1 MTDIKT
7 WQQGGED
14 TQDPVLGYGLVDANT
29 LIEGGR
35 VVWTRVDTGYATNST
50 YAIANPQNVR
60 PWGKCAAHTDNTTGN
75 AFGNSAAAGGAVVP
89 FNQGLFLCNN
99 DGTISQASVGA
110 PVYLVSDVTPTNNS
124 LVTVGLA
131 SMSGGV
137 SRPFLGYVV
146 PNPVPTTSNP
156 DGGKIPVRIGR
167 VPGAGQIPGVAQLD
181 YTMDPT
187 TAYTAAFN
195 VIPGYAHKFNPSGAT
210 FAYTFPAITVNNS
223 GMKIAVVN
231 VSTGTTA
238 TVAAPNGSDN
248 IGNSAG
254 TTTGAT
260 AAGPTGGATKV
271 YVADYTTHAWL
282 VGI

>member
-14 TQDPVLGYGLVDANT
+14 TQDPVLGNGLADANI

-35 VVWTRVDTGYATNST
+35 LVWTRIDTGYATNST

-60 PWGKCAAHTDNTTGN
+60 CWGKCIEHTDNTTTN
-75 AFGNSAAAGGAVVP
+75 TFGNSGLAGGANVR
-89 FNQGLFLCNN
+89 FNQGIFLCNN
-99 DGTISQASVGA
+99 DATITQASVGV
-110 PVYLVSDVTPTNNS
+110 PVFLVSDVSPTNNS

-131 SMSGGV
+131 AISGGV
-137 SRPFLGYVV
+137 QRPLVGYVV
-146 PNPVPTTSNP
+146 PNPFSATANP
-156 DGGKIPVRIGR
+156 DAGKIPVRIGR
-167 VPGAGQIPGVAQLD
+167 VPGMGLIPGVAQQD
-181 YTMDPT
+181 YSIDPT
-187 TAYTAAFN
+187 AAYAAAFN
-195 VIPGYAHKFNPSGAT
+195 TFPGYLHRINPSGAT
-210 FAYTFPAITVNNS
+210 FAYTFPAITANNS
-223 GMKIAVVN
+223 GMKVAVVN
-231 VSTGTTA
+231 VSTGSTA

-271 YVADYTTHAWL
+271 YVADFNVHAWL
-282 VGI
+282 VGL